1 MAYFHGRSYDLTV
14 YKDDASNL
22 SELGSIVPDFTTGI
36 GGSGYCNLIDWTV
49 NQSDGTGY
57 FLSEQAFD
65 NFGQNP
71 PELMRLDL
79 GAFTAG
85 ISSTV
90 VTDATSAGFG
100 ARIVLDSANG
110 NIYAFAAYTD
120 SGTGTDYIT
129 LTKFRLSD
137 MANIGTCSVS
147 SAFWSAGTYQQ
158 RNGCNHDSTYVY
170 LPLTKYSGSTK
181 TFLLRVRKSDM
192 TDQGTIDLD
201 ASGFKAPSDSYLSGG
216 YPYLGAQK
224 KSDSKPVLLKID
236 LSTFTYSTYV
246 YLTTLASEQLVGIC
260 GDGTNVYTST
270 TGYGGTSGSLIKVTI
285 SGFSAG
291 SPVSLSAG
299 DPLGVFLSI
308 SQSGELLG
316 ITSATNASKQ
326 ITRFKFNTS
335 DLSTASSAQTT
346 YANAFS
352 IPAPLIDYSA
362 ASAPGARRRV
372 NVFVNA

>member
-14 YKDDASNL
+14 YKDDASSLDEL
-22 SELGSIVPDFTTGI
+22 SSVVPDFTTGI
-36 GGSGYCNLIDWTV
+36 GGFDYCNMIDWCV
-49 NQSDGTGY
+49 DQSTGTGY

-71 PELMRLDL
+71 PELMQLDL
-79 GAFTAG
+79 STFAAG

-90 VTDATSAGFG
+90 VSDATSDGLG
-100 ARIVLDSANG
+100 ARLVLDSANG
-110 NIYAFAAYTD
+110 HIYAFAAYTD
-120 SGTGTDYIT
+120 PGTGTDYIT

-137 MANIGTCSVS
+137 MANIGTCSIS

-170 LPLTKYSGSTK
+170 IPLSEYSGALK
-181 TFLLRVRKSDM
+181 AYVVRIRKSDM

-201 ASGFKAPSDSYLSGG
+201 AAGFKTPSDSYVSGG
-216 YPYLGAQK
+216 YMYLGAQK

-236 LSTFTYSTYV
+236 LSTFSYSTYT
-246 YLTTLASEQLVGIC
+246 YLTTLASEQVVGVC

-270 TGYGGTSGSLIKVTI
+270 TGFGGTAGSLVSVAI

-291 SPVSLSAG
+291 SPVSLTAG
-299 DPLGVFLSI
+299 NPLGVFLSI

-316 ITSATNASKQ
+316 ITSATNGSKQ
-326 ITRFKFNTS
+326 LTRFKFSTT
-335 DLSTASSAQTT
+335 DLSTATSSQTT
-346 YANAFS
+346 YANSFS
-352 IPAPLIDYSA
+352 VPAPLIDYSA
-362 ASAPGARRRV
+362 SIAATRRRV
-372 NVFVNA
+372 NVFVN